1 MPVSFDS
8 APLEM
13 FGNAGFGNANA
24 VIHLDQ
30 DKHLKSDSSYSSL
43 NIFRWMRGSE
53 AERKNNEIRTQL
65 LKSLGESFG
74 LSGVKTGVNG
84 EVTFSKE
91 FMDKLQKLLG
101 PAFKR
106 SDFGVPDKGGA
117 VSSGKPLTARRLQA
131 IYASAGIYDISHF
144 DFAAYKQKIGAIL
157 KEQFG
162 METTLN
168 MAPDKFEAMA
178 RKSTVFQV
186 YAGIEK
192 SLDFLQ
198 NHFKGFMREEPGY
211 NYAKDVMGRSD
222 EELEDYKVRF
232 QIKDLKTGK
241 YEDMRRV
248 DDVNDIE
255 GRHKHSPNQALFDAL
270 RGNLIH
276 TERADFNSATSRDI
290 APLNKYV
297 EGTLKSF
304 VKNGIDAYL
313 EAKMNGKLDAL
324 MEHLKN
330 PGACTEEKGMRF
342 YEFRQKH
349 FQQKVD
355 AKLEA
360 ELKTIIKNTDFTPLD
375 KAIEVELE
383 NISSLHPEF
392 KTWKEYGPELKR
404 RLVGLHRPMV
414 DQKVIGGKTTF
425 VTQKDNSDSL
435 NVRAITAEDI
445 DTVGKQVYEM
455 VFGED

>member
-13 FGNAGFGNANA
+13 FGNAGFDNANA

-178 RKSTVFQV
+178 RKSTVF
-186 YAGIEK
+186 
-192 SLDFLQ
+192 
-198 NHFKGFMREEPGY
+198 
-211 NYAKDVMGRSD
+211 
-222 EELEDYKVRF
+222 
-232 QIKDLKTGK
+232 
-241 YEDMRRV
+241 
-248 DDVNDIE
+248 
-255 GRHKHSPNQALFDAL
+255 
-270 RGNLIH
+270 
-276 TERADFNSATSRDI
+276 
-290 APLNKYV
+290 
-297 EGTLKSF
+297 
-304 VKNGIDAYL
+304 
-313 EAKMNGKLDAL
+313 
-324 MEHLKN
+324 
-330 PGACTEEKGMRF
+330 
-342 YEFRQKH
+342 
-349 FQQKVD
+349 
-355 AKLEA
+355 
-360 ELKTIIKNTDFTPLD
+360 
-375 KAIEVELE
+375 
-383 NISSLHPEF
+383 
-392 KTWKEYGPELKR
+392 
-404 RLVGLHRPMV
+404 
-414 DQKVIGGKTTF
+414 
-425 VTQKDNSDSL
+425 
-435 NVRAITAEDI
+435 
-445 DTVGKQVYEM
+445 
-455 VFGED
+455 